1 MPNRRRSIDAS
12 TPLGGF
18 ALKLL
23 DLKRKALAQAGSSSR
38 ARAISIDKIAA
49 PDGLWKT
56 SRASIYAALNGT
68 RLPSTDTLCAM
79 VTAWDEDSAEAR
91 GRWLRLRSDVE
102 DALMGTEPASSPGNV
117 DAAMEKPL
125 PGPQDQLGEAE
136 FTGSSKV
143 VPDVASHIELK
154 QMLRD
159 ALERSGLT
167 KSQVAARTE
176 LGRTTVSQCIQHG
189 RLISV
194 CEYPVR
200 LVQSPAPGQNGAGS
214 ALGFAGAGRH
224 WARPAEHR
232 PRLRRG
238 ASDSGLWQRQ
248 PITPA

>member
-176 LGRTTVSQCIQHG
+176 LGRTTVSQAFNTEGSSPSANTLYALSRALRLDKTEQARLLALRELAVTG
-189 RLISV
+189 R
-194 CEYPVR
+194 
-200 LVQSPAPGQNGAGS
+200 G
-214 ALGFAGAGRH
+214 
-224 WARPAEHR
+224 
-232 PRLRRG
+232 PRNIG
-238 ASDSGLWQRQ
+238 HV
-248 PITPA
+248 